1 MKEIRFFYAPD
12 VAVDAELPA
21 DEAAHCLRVLR
32 LQAGDE
38 IRLTDGKGMFYKA
51 EITTATGKRCLF
63 KVLEAV
69 PHPKEWSGHLHL
81 ALAPTKNM
89 DRIEWLAEKATEIGF
104 DELTFLDC
112 RYSERKVVKTE
123 RIDKILVSAM
133 KQSHKARKPLLNEM
147 EDFKRFVARPF
158 AGQKFIAHC
167 YDEADVAGV
176 ADAEDL
182 QIGRVGAAECFIA
195 AALGLRVGCIALR
208 DRRVLR
214 RDAAGAEEMLLQIV
228 VIGLRMRAG
237 ETGIFIRVDR
247 ADAGKLQPLLPV
259 AADQL
264 AVHALGRAAGH
275 GAEAGVRL
283 LPDLRLNDI
292 RGTAAQSLII
302 RNRDDL
308 HVPTSARAACS
319 TK

>member
-12 VAVDAELPA
+12 VAADAELPA

-69 PHPKEWSGHLHL
+69 SHPKEWSGHLHL

-167 YDEADVAGV
+167 MTKPMWPVWPRRPKTRPWTVESLSCWTNWMPDRM
-176 ADAEDL
+176 L
-182 QIGRVGAAECFIA
+182 WCWWGRKGILASTRC
-195 AALGLRVGCIALR
+195 GW
-208 DRRVLR
+208 RRLTV
-214 RDAAGAEEMLLQIV
+214 
-228 VIGLRMRAG
+228 
-237 ETGIFIRVDR
+237 
-247 ADAGKLQPLLPV
+247 
-259 AADQL
+259 
-264 AVHALGRAAGH
+264 
-275 GAEAGVRL
+275 
-283 LPDLRLNDI
+283 
-292 RGTAAQSLII
+292 S
-302 RNRDDL
+302 
-308 HVPTSARAACS
+308 VP
-319 TK
+319 

>member
-12 VAVDAELPA
+12 VAADAELPA

-69 PHPKEWSGHLHL
+69 SHPKEWSGHLHL

-123 RIDKILVSAM
+123 RIDKILVSATNAAVSVRRRLRP
-133 KQSHKARKPLLNEM
+133 KLTERKP
-147 EDFKRFVARPF
+147 
-158 AGQKFIAHC
+158 
-167 YDEADVAGV
+167 
-176 ADAEDL
+176 
-182 QIGRVGAAECFIA
+182 
-195 AALGLRVGCIALR
+195 
-208 DRRVLR
+208 
-214 RDAAGAEEMLLQIV
+214 
-228 VIGLRMRAG
+228 
-237 ETGIFIRVDR
+237 
-247 ADAGKLQPLLPV
+247 
-259 AADQL
+259 
-264 AVHALGRAAGH
+264 
-275 GAEAGVRL
+275 
-283 LPDLRLNDI
+283 
-292 RGTAAQSLII
+292 
-302 RNRDDL
+302 
-308 HVPTSARAACS
+308 
-319 TK
+319 

>member
-69 PHPKEWSGHLHL
+69 SHPKEWSGHLHL

-176 ADAEDL
+176 AKASEDKAMD
-182 QIGRVGAAECFIA
+182 GGKPF
-195 AALGLRVGCIALR
+195 
-208 DRRVLR
+208 
-214 RDAAGAEEMLLQIV
+214 LLDE
-228 VIGLRMRAG
+228 L
-237 ETGIFIRVDR
+237 
-247 ADAGKLQPLLPV
+247 DAGQ
-259 AADQL
+259 D
-264 AVHALGRAAGH
+264 ALVLVGPEG
-275 GAEAGVRL
+275 
-283 LPDLRLNDI
+283 DFSI
-292 RGTAAQSLII
+292 
-302 RNRDDL
+302 DD
-308 HVPTSARAACS
+308 VQ
-319 TK
+319 